1 MVATVAKGVPA
12 RTALIVIMVTAL
24 TGVASAQA
32 VGPEIPIWVD
42 TVPSYRPDVAFDIIH
57 EQFLVVWY
65 NQQGPS
71 ALDVYAR
78 RVNLDGSLSTW
89 FSIVAGMGE
98 KYFNPVVAYNHLSQ
112 EYLVVWTH
120 EFSAT
125 DYDLWGSLVAWNGST
140 VGTPFS
146 INLEV
151 DKQDFPAV
159 AYNPNGDEYL
169 VVYGNTWAGGL
180 RDIAAQRVD
189 GDGSLLSW
197 ANISTS
203 ASADRYAPSVAFS
216 PELDTY
222 LIGYSRD
229 SGGTAGIDV
238 AGKIAAPSLVGVS
251 PAPEITIV
259 DDGTADV
266 VNPALGANAGGFI
279 AQFTLIEASGADVR
293 ARRLTGDG
301 TPLGS
306 SSGFLVLDTP
316 GVNPGRTNAV
326 ARADAVGYVSA
337 WENFGANYTQIYA
350 QAISP
355 GSDSI
360 LGPLYSYFVA
370 GGNDWNCTPDI
381 ACAPWGTC
389 LVVYESDNDIVARLI
404 QLHIFGDPFELG
416 NTSAWSAV
424 VP

>member
-1 MVATVAKGVPA
+1 MA
-12 RTALIVIMVTAL
+12 IVMIAP

-42 TVPSYRPDVAFDIIH
+42 AVPSYRPSVAFDIIH

-65 NQQGPS
+65 NEQGPA

-98 KYFNPVVAYNHLSQ
+98 KYFNPVVAYNQSRQ
-112 EYLVVWTH
+112 EYLVVWTR
-120 EFSAT
+120 EFSTT
-125 DYDLWGSLVAWNGST
+125 DHDLWGSLVAWNGST
-140 VGTPFS
+140 VGTPFF
-146 INLEV
+146 INLEA

-159 AYNPNGDEYL
+159 TYNPNDDEYL
-169 VVYGNTWAGGL
+169 VVYGNAWAGGL

-203 ASADRYAPSVAFS
+203 ASADRYSPTVAFS
-216 PELDTY
+216 PELDSY
-222 LIGYSRD
+222 LIGYTRD
-229 SGGTAGIDV
+229 SGLAAGIDV
-238 AGKIAAPSLVGVS
+238 AGKIAAPDLAGVS
-251 PAPEITIV
+251 PALEITIA
-259 DDGTADV
+259 DDGTDDLINAV
-266 VNPALGANAGGFI
+266 VGATAGGFI
-279 AQFTLIEASGADVR
+279 AQYNPISTPYGAAVR
-293 ARRLTGDG
+293 ARRLAGDG
-301 TPLGS
+301 TPLGPA
-306 SSGFLVLDTP
+306 SGFPVATSVP
-316 GVNPGRTNAV
+316 AVNLGRTNAV

-355 GSDSI
+355 FSDRI
-360 LGPLYSYFVA
+360 LGPLYAYPVDY
-370 GGNDWNCTPDI
+370 GNSWNRDPDI

-389 LVVYESDNDIVARLI
+389 LVVYESDKDIVARLI
-404 QLHIFGDPFELG
+404 QMHVFGDHFESG
-416 NTSAWSAV
+416 TTSAWSAV
-424 VP
+424 AP